1 MGILELRFKQNCAHT
16 SSHQPASSPIMAK
29 IADELV
35 AILRNN
41 SVPQGIIEHL
51 EKSGCTTVKMLAN
64 WVDEP
69 KELKAAVLSQCQDF
83 KDDNMALAA
92 VKQSWKEADAIN
104 TKALKRGADGMEEV
118 NMDEPL
124 SKFEQDSLDQNFLT
138 LYNWELE
145 PGNRAI
151 DSILGR
157 FRREAVKYS
166 PSMFPAIKMRTMSQS
181 LRNISGK
188 RHKLS
193 DDIQLDITDFA
204 LEPDDGNAGSLR
216 ARLFQYE
223 LMANTWALAGCFKVQ
238 WAGKEILYCHWQLA
252 TQYVRNLR
260 QRTEHLVDQGISEAS
275 VINFLVT
282 CEETIRGFAIE
293 NTRLKNNPMP
303 WGTSLITAMR
313 EHAYVWQDKRDLLG
327 RRGAMASSIEYT
339 AQKNT
344 SGGGGGVAS
353 GAASVEQSTVQLT
366 GKGQKICKA
375 YNDRRGCKA
384 KCPHGHVHGCDIR
397 ITRTKQ
403 ACALPHPRSKHNAAQ
418 HGTPM
423 RRDA

>member
-1 MGILELRFKQNCAHT
+1 
-16 SSHQPASSPIMAK
+16 MAK
-29 IADELV
+29 MSDDLT
-35 AILRNN
+35 AILKGN

-51 EKSGCTTVKMLAN
+51 EKAGCTTVKMLAN
-64 WVDEP
+64 WVDEA
-69 KELKAAVLSQCQDF
+69 KELKTAVVAQVQEF

-104 TKALKRGADGMEEV
+104 AKALKRGADGMEEV

-124 SKFEQDSLDQNFLT
+124 AKFEQDSLDQNFLT

-145 PGNRAI
+145 PANRAI

-188 RHKLS
+188 KHKLS
-193 DDIQLDITDFA
+193 DDIQLDISDFA
-204 LEPDDGNAGSLR
+204 LEPDDSNVGSLR

-252 TQYVRNLR
+252 CQYVRNLR
-260 QRTEHLVDQGISEAS
+260 QRTEHLVVMGISEAS
-275 VINFLVT
+275 VITFLVT

-293 NTRLKNNPMP
+293 NTRLKNDPMP

-327 RRGAMASSIEYT
+327 RRGASASSIEYT
-339 AQKNT
+339 APKNAP
-344 SGGGGGVAS
+344 GGGGRPAS
-353 GAASVEQSTVQLT
+353 GGASINDSTVTLT

-375 YNDRRGCKA
+375 FNDKRGCKA
-384 KCPHGHVHGCDIR
+384 KCPHGQVHGCDVR

-403 ACALPHPRSKHNAAQ
+403 ACALPHPRSKHDPAK
-418 HGTPM
+418 HGQPM